1 MGLMYSWATKEYLL
15 WDMTIGQIIM
25 YNNYGWD
32 IKNGKEE
39 EPSGFLNKS
48 EDELRAIRDEYKK
61 QYGEI
66 E

>member
-1 MGLMYSWATKEYLL
+1 
-15 WDMTIGQIIM
+15 M